1 MDSLLFF
8 RHPHDVVVSNG
19 GLSCSR
25 RTNKQQWFPMSEE
38 SFQEKH
44 LPSSFICR
52 NHQLADLSI
61 RQSVKILVL
70 NFLKSWC
77 FSILAI
83 PKSNS
88 HGTNFHLS
96 ENSSWKCFNT
106 VKPAPSLNVQ
116 KLAREYLYFW
126 LRKINMDL
134 ILSERLFLVLF
145 EWFCN
150 KWQFSTGRGQY
161 KQAMR
166 TRSLVTT
173 SS

>member
-1 MDSLLFF
+1 MFTITRRGVNGYRSKFTSQILQSILLSHTKITNTIVDSLLFF

-25 RTNKQQWFPMSEE
+25 RTNKQQWFPMSEK

-44 LPSSFICR
+44 LPSSFIGR

-96 ENSSWKCFNT
+96 ENSS
-106 VKPAPSLNVQ
+106 
-116 KLAREYLYFW
+116 
-126 LRKINMDL
+126 
-134 ILSERLFLVLF
+134 
-145 EWFCN
+145 
-150 KWQFSTGRGQY
+150 
-161 KQAMR
+161 
-166 TRSLVTT
+166 
-173 SS
+173 

>member
-1 MDSLLFF
+1 MYSINHLFSLYNNQKGCKWISFLIHLSNSSINTSSYTKITNTVVDSLLFF

-44 LPSSFICR
+44 LPSSFIGR

-106 VKPAPSLNVQ
+106 VKPAPSLNLQ
-116 KLAREYLYFW
+116 KLAREYL
-126 LRKINMDL
+126 
-134 ILSERLFLVLF
+134 
-145 EWFCN
+145 
-150 KWQFSTGRGQY
+150 
-161 KQAMR
+161 
-166 TRSLVTT
+166 
-173 SS
+173 